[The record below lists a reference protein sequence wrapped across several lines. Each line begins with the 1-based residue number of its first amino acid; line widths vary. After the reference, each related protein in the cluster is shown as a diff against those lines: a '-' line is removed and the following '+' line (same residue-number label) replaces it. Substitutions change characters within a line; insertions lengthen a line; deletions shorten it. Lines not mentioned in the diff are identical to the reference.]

1 MRFFSVL
8 DHFVKLNFFPSEKKI
23 KNYAC
28 DICLLLLKIIPVS
41 CLHLPISYLC
51 EHFHII
57 CVLSVCLLDAT
68 SFFPPLIY
76 QVAFSSYKSNNFG
89 SSGGKFDYVSFDI
102 LEISAAAAAI
112 PVPIFKVHA
121 HLRKFKPSTTRS
133 CTKKNRNDLHHYYS
147 LHDAFISGSLSK
159 VVHKKLGNKS
169 VLHII

>member
-1 MRFFSVL
+1 M
-8 DHFVKLNFFPSEKKI
+8 
-23 KNYAC
+23 Y
-28 DICLLLLKIIPVS
+28 CLL
-41 CLHLPISYLC
+41 
-51 EHFHII
+51 E
-57 CVLSVCLLDAT
+57 AT

-159 VVHKKLGNKS
+159 VVHKNTLLGNKS
-169 VLHII
+169 VSAKLHLILDQHQFKKMHFSIAVVLCPDVVVLPVASCPHLPRQALRLFPLIHNRF